1 MKNISLSFHQYR
13 RKIRRE
19 LFLNSQQ
26 DKDHSEVRLFSD
38 AQKLDAQL
46 IAAGYQLV
54 YPTEWCRKRNLS
66 PLEPDISDLNSKDE
80 AELTTRFFKRN
91 VNHGTES

>member
-1 MKNISLSFHQYR
+1 MNNTTLSFDQYR
-13 RKIRRE
+13 REIRRE
-19 LFLNSQQ
+19 LFLKRQQ
-26 DKDHSEVRLFSD
+26 DKDHSEARLFSD
-38 AQKLDAQL
+38 AQKLDAEL

-66 PLEPDISDLNSKDE
+66 LLEPDISDLNSKDE
-80 AELTTRFFKRN
+80 AELSRRFIKRN

>member
-1 MKNISLSFHQYR
+1 MKHKSFDQYR
-13 RKIRRE
+13 CQIRHE
-19 LFLNSQQ
+19 LFIKRQQ
-26 DKDHSEVRLFSD
+26 DKDNSEARLFSD
-38 AQKLDAQL
+38 AQKLDVQL
-46 IAAGYQLV
+46 IAAGYQLF

-80 AELTTRFFKRN
+80 AELTRRFFKRN